1 MKNISTYLLIALLL
15 ASPFKKLI
23 PHAAAQAWQWGR
35 SGTGV
40 TCDAYAVATDPS
52 GNVFGAGWT
61 TGGTGAMTLGS
72 ISLPGAT
79 GTYRSMWVKYDNAGT
94 PLWAD
99 GTISGNTNLNNIA
112 TDPSG
117 NLIVYGAF
125 TSPSMQIGSFTLTN
139 IYSSGG
145 LAQYFLAKI
154 SPTGTVLWAIKDGNT
169 YPSYTTVLGLYILT
183 MGGVATDES
192 GNIYITSAY
201 RQPTMSIGTTT
212 LTNTSTAGSTYDI
225 YVAKYDPSGTPVWA
239 SSVGG
244 AGNDYSY
251 GITVASTGK
260 VYITGSFNS
269 LSMPVGSS
277 IVSNPYAVTTT
288 TGTDTP
294 LAYIAKFDA
303 VTGAPLWGEV
313 GGAADCNRGSFGVGL
328 AHDNAG
334 NVYLTGGFANASITW
349 GATTITR
356 PHPAFTSNRLS
367 LYLVQYSASDVATWN
382 KCISSDTGNVFG
394 YSIALASCGQ
404 VWVSGNYTRRA
415 FVDTVVLDTVMA
427 WNETTGVPMAGDPV
441 FIAGYDLSG
450 GVIGVS
456 GLASGGDDQNGIACD
471 AAGNVFMCSDIIP
484 AMKVGPDN
492 LPRSTGGSENFYVAK
507 YANVVAPPDTTHW
520 RNDTTMCDIGGMT
533 LHAPPGYSSY
543 YWDDGSGDTIRTITT
558 TGTYWVY
565 ATTCGVEVM
574 LDSFVVTFSPSDS
587 SFTRTDT
594 SVCSNISTIV
604 LNSPPGFSSH
614 SWSTGAS
621 TSSITVT
628 TGGQYVLTA
637 ARGCDLLVDTFNIT
651 ITPVD
656 TTRIATDT
664 NICNSVSSLMLIA
677 PTGYT
682 AYSWSTGST
691 STFIT
696 VTTTGIYAV
705 VGTAGCNMVID
716 TFDVTFMPVPVVSLG
731 NDTAF
736 CVGNTLTLSSAQPA
750 GSAYLWST
758 GSTASSIGVSTSAVY
773 SLTVTYTNGCSTT
786 DAIDVTVSPYPI
798 VDLGPDT
805 AICDGTNPTLL
816 SSVSYP
822 AGSAYLWNTGST
834 ASSIVVSLIG
844 TYWLRVTV
852 AGCAAADT
860 MEVKNIHDTLH
871 FEMVDTAIC
880 IGGSVKVRAVGTPGM
895 TYQWMPTA
903 GIAAHTTAN
912 PLITPDTSATY
923 YLTASIST
931 CPDIVA
937 AFHVDVQPY
946 PKVDIGQKHTVCSN
960 DSLHIR
966 ARIDPAWY
974 KHYIYAWTPSVNLD
988 DPTAS
993 SVVFTPG
1000 DSTKMTLFVTTS
1012 AGCDGIDSAMIV
1024 VYPGDFASLDTQ
1036 IRLCPHDT
1044 AVFLPVSTD
1053 ANTTYRW
1060 YPALFLSDSTT
1071 ANPIVRPVISQGY
1084 WAVATSSH
1092 GCKDTIS
1099 AIVNVNSGG
1108 MIELGDS
1115 ATIFPGESYQ
1125 IPTKTN
1131 CVSFAWFP
1139 PAGLDNS
1146 RIADPVASPQI
1157 STRYTVKALT
1167 QWGCEVTDSI
1177 NIYVSTESLLGAPNA
1192 FAPGSTGANNKF
1204 KLLKRGEATLNYF
1217 RIYNRWGNI
1226 VFETKD
1232 IDEGWDGTYKGLPQ
1246 PYAVYVYQIEAVT
1259 STGTVFFKKGNVT
1272 LIR

>member
-1 MKNISTYLLIALLL
+1 MKNIFTYLLVALLL
-15 ASPFKKLI
+15 VSPFNILL
-23 PHAAAQAWQWGR
+23 PDAAAQSWQWGR
-35 SGTGV
+35 TGTGV
-40 TCDAYAVATDPS
+40 TCDAFAVATDPS

-61 TGGTGAMTLGS
+61 TGGSSAMTLGTV
-72 ISLPGAT
+72 ILPGAP
-79 GTYRSMWVKYDNAGT
+79 GSYRTMWAKYDNSGT

-117 NLIVYGAF
+117 NLIVFGAF
-125 TSPSMQIGSFTLTN
+125 TSATMQIGSFTLTN
-139 IYSSGG
+139 LYTGG

-154 SPTGTVLWAIKDGNT
+154 SPTGTVLWAIADGNT
-169 YPSYTTVLGLYILT
+169 YPSYSTALGMFILT
-183 MGGVATDES
+183 MGGVGTDAA

-201 RQPTMSIGTTT
+201 RQATMSIGSTT
-212 LTNTSTAGSTYDI
+212 LTNTSTTGTTYDI
-225 YVAKYDPSGTPVWA
+225 YVAKYDPSGTPLWA
-239 SSVGG
+239 TSVGG
-244 AGNDYSY
+244 AGNDYGY
-251 GITVASTGK
+251 GLTVASTGN
-260 VYITGSFNS
+260 VYITGTFNS

-277 IVSNPYAVTTT
+277 TISNPYAVVIA
-288 TGTDTP
+288 GTDTP
-294 LAYIAKFDA
+294 IAYIAKFDGA
-303 VTGAPLWGEV
+303 TGAPLWAEAA
-313 GGAADCNRGSFGVGL
+313 GGDRGAFGVGL
-328 AHDNAG
+328 AHDNSG
-334 NVYLTGGFANASITW
+334 NVYLTGGFGNSSITW
-349 GATTITR
+349 GSTTITR
-356 PHPAFTSNRLS
+356 PHPAFTTNRLS
-367 LYLVQYSASDVATWN
+367 LYLVQYSASDAVTWD

-404 VWVSGNYTRRA
+404 VWVNGNYTRRA

-427 WNETTGVPMAGDPV
+427 WSATTGTSIPGDPM
-441 FIAGYDLSG
+441 FIAGYSLSG
-450 GVIGVS
+450 GVVGVA
-456 GLASGGDDQNGIACD
+456 GIASGGDDQGGIACD
-471 AAGNVFMCSDIIP
+471 AAGNVFMCADIIP
-484 AMKVGPDN
+484 AIKVGSDN
-492 LPRSTGGSENFYVAK
+492 LPASTGGSENFLLAK
-507 YANVVAPPDTTHW
+507 YANVVAPPDTTNL
-520 RNDTTMCDIGGMT
+520 RTDTTMCDIGGIT

-543 YWDDGSGDTIRTITT
+543 YWDDGSGDTVRNITS

-565 ATTCGVEVM
+565 ATTCGVEVV
-574 LDSFVVTFSPSDS
+574 LDSFVVTFAPADS
-587 SFTRTDT
+587 VYTHTDT
-594 SVCSNISTIV
+594 SVCANIPTIT
-604 LNSPPGFSSH
+604 LSSPPGYPSH
-614 SWSTGAS
+614 SWSTGA
-621 TSSITVT
+621 TTPSIAVTVS
-628 TGGQYVLTA
+628 GQYILTA
-637 ARGCDLLVDTFNIT
+637 YGGCDLLVDTFNLT

-656 TTRIATDT
+656 TTLITTDT
-664 NICNSVSSLMLIA
+664 NICNSTTSLMLIA
-677 PTGYT
+677 PPGYST
-682 AYSWSTGST
+682 YSWTTGST
-691 STFIT
+691 SSFIT
-696 VTTTGIYAV
+696 VTSSGTYSVLGTGVCSILL
-705 VGTAGCNMVID
+705 D
-716 TFDVTFMPVPVVSLG
+716 TFDVTFLPVPVVSLG

-736 CVGNTLTLSSAQPA
+736 CVGNTLTLSSSQPA
-750 GSAYLWST
+750 GSSYLWST
-758 GSTASSIGVSTSAVY
+758 GSTASSISVSTSAIY
-773 SLTVTYTNGCSTT
+773 SLTVTYSNGCATT

-805 AICDGTNPTLL
+805 AICDGTNPTLQ
-816 SSVSYP
+816 SSVAYP
-822 AGSAYLWNTGST
+822 TGST
-834 ASSIVVSLIG
+834 YLWSTGSTSSSIVVAFIG
-844 TYWLRVTV
+844 SYWLQVTV

-860 MEVKNIHDTLH
+860 MVVENIHDTLH

-880 IGGSVKVRAVGTPGM
+880 IGETIKVRAVGTPGM

-946 PKVDIGQKHTVCSN
+946 PKVDIGEKHSVCSN

-966 ARIDPAWY
+966 ARINPAWY
-974 KHYIYAWTPSVNLD
+974 KHYIYTWTPALNLD

-993 SVVFTPG
+993 NVVFTPG
-1000 DSTKMTLFVTTS
+1000 DSTNMTLTVTTS
-1012 AGCDGIDSAMIV
+1012 AGCNGKDSALLV

-1044 AVFLPVSTD
+1044 AIFLPVSTD
-1053 ANTTYRW
+1053 PNTTYRW

-1071 ANPIVRPVISQGY
+1071 ANPIVRPVVSQGY
-1084 WAVATSSH
+1084 WAVATSSR

-1099 AIVNVNSGG
+1099 AIVNVNAGG

-1146 RIADPVASPQI
+1146 RASDPVASPQI
-1157 STRYTVKALT
+1157 STKYIVRALT

-1177 NIYVSTESLLGAPNA
+1177 NIYVSTESLLGLPNA
-1192 FAPGSTGANNKF
+1192 FAPGSIGPNSKF
-1204 KLLKRGEATLNYF
+1204 RLLKRGEATLNYF
-1217 RIYNRWGNI
+1217 RIYNRWGNM

-1232 IDEGWDGTYKGLPQ
+1232 IDEGWDGTYKGVPQ

-1259 STGTVFFKKGNVT
+1259 GAGTVFFKKGNVT